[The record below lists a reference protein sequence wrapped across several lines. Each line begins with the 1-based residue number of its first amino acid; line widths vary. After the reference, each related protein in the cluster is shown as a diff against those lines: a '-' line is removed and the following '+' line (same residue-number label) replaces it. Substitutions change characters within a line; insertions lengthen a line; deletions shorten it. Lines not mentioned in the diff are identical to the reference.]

1 MASGSQLVPRMKSGR
16 PLTLNVRDLSGVSVV
31 EVISR
36 MPKRVEIESL
46 TLPSN
51 STFSV
56 RSYSSCFPLF
66 SGHHRRG
73 LRITSCGNSSG
84 VKTTCFTSPR

>member
-1 MASGSQLVPRMKSGR
+1 MPRMKSGR

-56 RSYSSCFPLF
+56 RS
-66 SGHHRRG
+66 
-73 LRITSCGNSSG
+73 
-84 VKTTCFTSPR
+84 